1 MRFRSGF
8 SGFTLTEVLVATAVA
23 GLVISA
29 GFRLMAMSYRLLA
42 ELDSERE
49 LYSAAQEVWFR
60 FRTEQD
66 MPSSGKDDKKN
77 FSWQTDNLSFMVD
90 DFELKYRKVTVSTA
104 NGRST
109 IIYVPE

>member
-29 GFRLMAMSYRLLA
+29 GFRLFAMSYRLLA
-42 ELDSERE
+42 EIQSERE
-49 LYSAAQEVWFR
+49 LYSAAQEIWFR
-60 FRTEQD
+60 FRTEKD

-77 FSWQTDNLSFMVD
+77 ISWSTENSSLSVED
-90 DFELKYRKVTVSTA
+90 YELKYRKVTVTIA

-109 IIYVPE
+109 VIYVLE